1 MPRKREALPTTQ
13 YIESLYESGNL
24 AALTDINEKLAKR
37 ANTSHSQLERSGMK
51 TAAYNNATYYLST
64 DNEFSN
70 GRRSSRSNKME
81 IDDLYK
87 QVKQETKFLRS
98 KTSSVS
104 GETSRRNKIF
114 EALTTERVVIDK
126 ETGKEKIKG
135 PVVNIP
141 DNMDIDVFKDKFLK
155 FLDDDAWKELKKNIY
170 TKNILNEAGEAIA
183 AGASLEELTEAL
195 DNYMYK
201 DEGDLDSIWDNWI
214 SVGKL

>member
-24 AALTDINEKLAKR
+24 AALTEINEKLAKR
-37 ANTSHSQLERSGMK
+37 ANTSLSQLEKSGME
-51 TAAYNNATYYLST
+51 TAAYNRATYYLST
-64 DNEFSN
+64 DNEFST
-70 GRRSSRSNKME
+70 GRRFSRSKKMD
-81 IDDLYK
+81 IDDIYK
-87 QVKQETKFLRS
+87 QVKEESKFLRS

-104 GETSRRNKIF
+104 GELSRRDKIF
-114 EALTTERVVIDK
+114 EALTVGKD
-126 ETGKEKIKG
+126 GKEAAVKIPEG
-135 PVVNIP
+135 A
-141 DNMDIDVFKDKFLK
+141 DINEFKNKFLK
-155 FLDDDAWKELKKNIY
+155 FLDEDAWKEIKKNLY

-201 DEGDLDSIWDNWI
+201 DEGDLDSIWENWI

>member
-37 ANTSHSQLERSGMK
+37 ANTSLSQLEKSGME
-51 TAAYNNATYYLST
+51 TAAYNRATYYLST
-64 DNEFSN
+64 DNEFST
-70 GRRSSRSNKME
+70 GKRFSRSKKMD

-87 QVKQETKFLRS
+87 QVKEESKFLRS

-104 GETSRRNKIF
+104 GELSRRDKIF
-114 EALTTERVVIDK
+114 EALTVGKD
-126 ETGKEKIKG
+126 GKEAAVKIPEG
-135 PVVNIP
+135 A
-141 DNMDIDVFKDKFLK
+141 DINEFKNKFLK
-155 FLDDDAWKELKKNIY
+155 FLDDDAWKEIKKNLY

-183 AGASLEELTEAL
+183 AGASLEELTDAL

-201 DEGDLDSIWDNWI
+201 DEGDLDSIWENWT

>member
-1 MPRKREALPTTQ
+1 MPRKREALPTAQ

-37 ANTSHSQLERSGMK
+37 ANTSLSQLEKSGMK
-51 TAAYNNATYYLST
+51 TAAYNRATYYLST
-64 DNEFSN
+64 DNEFSS
-70 GRRSSRSNKME
+70 GRRFSRSKKMD

-87 QVKQETKFLRS
+87 QVKEESKFLRS

-104 GETSRRNKIF
+104 GELSRRDKIF
-114 EALTTERVVIDK
+114 KALTTERTVIDE
-126 ETGKEKIKG
+126 ETGEKKIKG

-141 DNMDIDVFKDKFLK
+141 DNMDIDIFKDKFLK
-155 FLDDDAWKELKKNIY
+155 FLDDDAWKEIKKNLY

-201 DEGDLDSIWDNWI
+201 DEGDLDSIWENWI

>member
-37 ANTSHSQLERSGMK
+37 ANTSLSQLEKSGME
-51 TAAYNNATYYLST
+51 TAAYNRATYYLST
-64 DNEFSN
+64 DNEFST
-70 GRRSSRSNKME
+70 GRRFSRSKKMD

-87 QVKQETKFLRS
+87 QIKEESKFLRS

-104 GETSRRNKIF
+104 GEISRRDKIF
-114 EALTTERVVIDK
+114 EALTVGKD
-126 ETGKEKIKG
+126 GKEAAVKIPEG
-135 PVVNIP
+135 A
-141 DNMDIDVFKDKFLK
+141 DINEFKDKFLK
-155 FLDDDAWKELKKNIY
+155 FLDDDAWKEIKKNLY

-201 DEGDLDSIWDNWI
+201 DEGDLDSIWENWI

>member
-37 ANTSHSQLERSGMK
+37 ANTSLSQLEKSGME
-51 TAAYNNATYYLST
+51 TAAYNRATYYLST
-64 DNEFSN
+64 DNEFST
-70 GRRSSRSNKME
+70 GRRFSRSKKMD

-87 QVKQETKFLRS
+87 QIKEESKFLRS

-104 GETSRRNKIF
+104 GEISRRDKIF
-114 EALTTERVVIDK
+114 EALTVGKD
-126 ETGKEKIKG
+126 GKEAAIKIPEG
-135 PVVNIP
+135 A
-141 DNMDIDVFKDKFLK
+141 DINEFKDKFLK
-155 FLDDDAWKELKKNIY
+155 FLDDDAWKEIKKNLY

-201 DEGDLDSIWDNWI
+201 DEGDLDSIWDNWT

>member
-1 MPRKREALPTTQ
+1 
-13 YIESLYESGNL
+13 
-24 AALTDINEKLAKR
+24 
-37 ANTSHSQLERSGMK
+37 
-51 TAAYNNATYYLST
+51 
-64 DNEFSN
+64 
-70 GRRSSRSNKME
+70 ME

-135 PVVNIP
+135 SVVNIP

>member
-1 MPRKREALPTTQ
+1 M
-13 YIESLYESGNL
+13 
-24 AALTDINEKLAKR
+24 D
-37 ANTSHSQLERSGMK
+37 
-51 TAAYNNATYYLST
+51 
-64 DNEFSN
+64 
-70 GRRSSRSNKME
+70 

-87 QVKQETKFLRS
+87 QVKQESKFLRS

-155 FLDDDAWKELKKNIY
+155 FLDDDAWKEIKKNIY

-201 DEGDLDSIWDNWI
+201 DEGDLDSIWENWI

>member
-37 ANTSHSQLERSGMK
+37 ANTSLSQLEKSGME
-51 TAAYNNATYYLST
+51 TAAYNRATYYLST
-64 DNEFSN
+64 DNEFST
-70 GRRSSRSNKME
+70 GRRFSRSKKMD
-81 IDDLYK
+81 IDDIYK
-87 QVKQETKFLRS
+87 QIKQETKFLRS

-104 GETSRRNKIF
+104 GELSRRDKIF
-114 EALTTERVVIDK
+114 EALTVGKD
-126 ETGKEKIKG
+126 GKEAAMKIPEG
-135 PVVNIP
+135 A
-141 DNMDIDVFKDKFLK
+141 DINEFKNKFLK
-155 FLDDDAWKELKKNIY
+155 FLDDDAWKEIKKNLY

-201 DEGDLDSIWDNWI
+201 DEGDLDSIWENWI

>member
-37 ANTSHSQLERSGMK
+37 ANTSLSQLEKSGME
-51 TAAYNNATYYLST
+51 TAAYNRATYYLST
-64 DNEFSN
+64 DNEFST
-70 GRRSSRSNKME
+70 GRRFSRSKKMD

-87 QVKQETKFLRS
+87 QIKEESKFLRS

-104 GETSRRNKIF
+104 GEISRRDKIF
-114 EALTTERVVIDK
+114 EALTVGKD
-126 ETGKEKIKG
+126 GKEAAIKIPEG
-135 PVVNIP
+135 A
-141 DNMDIDVFKDKFLK
+141 DINEFKDKFLK
-155 FLDDDAWKELKKNIY
+155 FLDDDAWKEIKKNLY

-201 DEGDLDSIWDNWI
+201 DEGDLDSIWENWI

>member
-1 MPRKREALPTTQ
+1 MPRKRESLPTTQ

-37 ANTSHSQLERSGMK
+37 ANTSLSQLEKSGME
-51 TAAYNNATYYLST
+51 TAAYNRATYYLST
-64 DNEFSN
+64 DNEFST
-70 GRRSSRSNKME
+70 GRRFSRSKKMD

-87 QVKQETKFLRS
+87 QIKEESKFLRS

-104 GETSRRNKIF
+104 GEISRRDKIF
-114 EALTTERVVIDK
+114 EALTVGKD
-126 ETGKEKIKG
+126 GKEAAVKIPEG
-135 PVVNIP
+135 A
-141 DNMDIDVFKDKFLK
+141 DINEFKDKFLK
-155 FLDDDAWKELKKNIY
+155 FLDDDAWKEIKKNLY

-201 DEGDLDSIWDNWI
+201 DEGDLDSIWENWI
-214 SVGKL
+214 SVGQL